1 MGEIQ
6 GSIWV
11 TGLFIMLFGGMTMML
26 FWTIDL
32 MEYNAEVLAIEDNF
46 RSENF
51 DYILSLS
58 NDYNICSQSE
68 GLGGEKV
75 STYFDENGK
84 LDIEA
89 LAITTNDCTGIVCFP
104 YMSESQ
110 VDELER
116 LNPDVSCSSGA
127 RYIKYNLVY
136 EGMRMNRTKQYQM
149 QMPY

>member
-26 FWTIDL
+26 FWAMDL

-58 NDYNICSQSE
+58 NDYSVCEETDVVE
-68 GLGGEKV
+68 GDTVE
-75 STYFDENGK
+75 SYFDENGK
-84 LDIEA
+84 LNIES
-89 LAITTNDCTGIVCFP
+89 LAKTKSDCSGIICFP

-110 VDELER
+110 VEDLER
-116 LNPDVSCSSGA
+116 LNSSSNCSSGA
-127 RYIKYNLVY
+127 KYIKYNLVY
-136 EGMRMNRTKQYQM
+136 DGTQMNRTKQYQM